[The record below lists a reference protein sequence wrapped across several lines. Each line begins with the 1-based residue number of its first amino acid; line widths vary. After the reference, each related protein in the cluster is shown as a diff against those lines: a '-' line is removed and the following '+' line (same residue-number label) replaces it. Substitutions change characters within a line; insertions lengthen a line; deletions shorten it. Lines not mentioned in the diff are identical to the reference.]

1 MMDRRQMLWQM
12 TADQFAAFDVQLY
25 LDTHPHDR
33 NALSLF
39 NKYQRSHQRAR
50 REFENM
56 YGPLTTD
63 AETGDSWRWVDN
75 PWPWEREAN

>member
-1 MMDRRQMLWQM
+1 MDRRQMLWQM
-12 TADQFAAFDVQLY
+12 TAEQFAAFDVQLY

-33 NALSLF
+33 QALSLF
-39 NKYQRSHQRAR
+39 DKYQRSSQRFR

-56 YGPLTTD
+56 YGPITAD
-63 AETGDSWRWVDN
+63 AAIYDSWRWVND

>member
-1 MMDRRQMLWQM
+1 MNRTQQLWQM
-12 TADQFAAFDVQLY
+12 TADQFSAFDTQLY

-33 NALSLF
+33 NALNLF

-50 REFENM
+50 KDFEAAH
-56 YGPLTTD
+56 GPLSSD
-63 AETGDSWRWVDN
+63 MESYDSWRWVND

>member
-1 MMDRRQMLWQM
+1 MLWQM

-25 LDTHPHDR
+25 LDTHPYDR
-33 NALSLF
+33 NALNLF
-39 NKYQRSHQRAR
+39 NKYQRSYQRAK

-56 YGPLTTD
+56 HGPLSADT
-63 AETGDSWRWVDN
+63 AEHHSWRWVES